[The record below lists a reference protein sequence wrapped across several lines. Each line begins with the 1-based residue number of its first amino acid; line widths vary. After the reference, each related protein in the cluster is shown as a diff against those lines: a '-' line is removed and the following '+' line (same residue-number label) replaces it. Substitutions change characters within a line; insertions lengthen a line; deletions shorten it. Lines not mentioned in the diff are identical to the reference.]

1 MNAMW
6 GAVLGLLVV
15 LAVLSGCQ
23 SQTARVADLG
33 GRQEHLF
40 GPLPLAVGEEDLGYF
55 AYVPYREQQ
64 LLMFDHAAATVR
76 TYTWD
81 VEDNRRPGR
90 SYQRRRTFSQEF
102 YSYYR

>member
-1 MNAMW
+1 MNAKW
-6 GAVLGLLVV
+6 GGILGLLVL
-15 LAVLSGCQ
+15 LAVMGGC
-23 SQTARVADLG
+23 QTARVADLG

-40 GPLPLAVGEEDLGYF
+40 GPLPLPVGEEDLGYF
-55 AYVPYREQQ
+55 AYVPHQEQQ
-64 LLMFDHAAATVR
+64 LLMFDHAAAYVR

>member
-1 MNAMW
+1 MNAKW
-6 GAVLGLLVV
+6 GGMLSLLVL
-15 LAVLSGCQ
+15 LAGLGGCQ
-23 SQTARVADLG
+23 TTRVADLG
-33 GRQEHLF
+33 GHQEHLF
-40 GPLPLAVGEEDLGYF
+40 GPLPLPVGQEDLGYF
-55 AYVPYREQQ
+55 ACMPVREQQ
-64 LLMFDHAAATVR
+64 LLMFDHAAAYVR